1 MFLSEGVDHVCEE
14 LELEELEEGGV
25 GDRAELRRDERMCS
39 FFYCLLSWLGTLTK

>member
-14 LELEELEEGGV
+14 LELEEGGV

-39 FFYCLLSWLGTLTK
+39 FFIVFCPGSEL